1 MAPQL
6 LPTRPLG
13 RNGPQVPRLGLGLMG
28 ISVFYGAAKPEAER
42 IGLLDKA
49 YEVGEYFWDTADMY
63 GDSEDLIG
71 RWLKA
76 NPDKRDDIFLATK
89 FANKPA
95 ADGSFIIDSTPEY
108 CLSACDRSLERLG
121 VSSVD
126 LYYCHRLDQK
136 TPIELTVR
144 AMVQLK
150 EAGKIKH
157 LGLSE
162 CSAESLRRAHAVH
175 PITAVQMEYSP
186 FSLEIES
193 QQFKLLETAR
203 ELGVAVVAYSPLGR
217 GILSGTLRSHA
228 DFGPGDFR
236 AFLPRFSEENFPKNI
251 AIVERIGDIA
261 KGKGLTPSQLTLA
274 WLLAQGDDIF
284 PIPGTT
290 RAERLVE
297 NLASCKVDLS
307 DEEKRVMRKEIDDA
321 EVAGGRYP
329 DAFSKASFA
338 DTPALEE

>member
-1 MAPQL
+1 MSPQV
-6 LPTRPLG
+6 LPTRHLG
-13 RNGPQVPRLGLGLMG
+13 KNGPQVTRLGLGLMG
-28 ISVFYGAAKPEAER
+28 ISAFYGAAKPDAER
-42 IGLLDKA
+42 MKLLDKA
-49 YEVGEYFWDTADMY
+49 HELGETFWDTADMY

-71 RWLKA
+71 RWFKL
-76 NPDKRDDIFLATK
+76 NPEKRDDIFLATK
-89 FANKPA
+89 FANKHV
-95 ADGSFIIDSTPEY
+95 DGNMAIDSSPEY
-108 CLSACDRSLERLG
+108 CLAACDKSLSRLG
-121 VSSVD
+121 VSSID

-150 EAGKIKH
+150 EAGKIKY

-175 PITAVQMEYSP
+175 PISAVQMEYSP

-217 GILSGTLRSHA
+217 GMLSGTLRSHA
-228 DFGPGDFR
+228 DLEEGDIR
-236 AFLPRFSEENFPKNI
+236 SWLPRFSAENFPKNI
-251 AIVERIGDIA
+251 AAVDRISQIA
-261 KGKGLTPSQLTLA
+261 KEKGATPSQLTLS
-274 WLLAQGDDIF
+274 WLMAQGDDIF

-290 RAERLVE
+290 KPERLAE
-297 NLASCKVDLS
+297 NVGSCQVSLT
-307 DEEKRVMRKEIDDA
+307 EKEKNDARLEIEKADIS
-321 EVAGGRYP
+321 GGRYP
-329 DAFSKASFA
+329 DAFAKACFA

>member
-1 MAPQL
+1 MAPQS

-13 RNGPQVPRLGLGLMG
+13 RNGPVVPRLGLGLMG
-28 ISVFYGAAKPEAER
+28 ISAFYGNAKPEAER
-42 IGLLDKA
+42 MGLLDKA
-49 YEVGEYFWDTADMY
+49 YEMGEYFWDTADMY

-71 RWLKA
+71 RWFKA
-76 NPDKRDDIFLATK
+76 NPEKRDDIFLATK
-89 FANKPA
+89 FANKMS
-95 ADGSFIIDSTPEY
+95 ADGSFTIDSTPEY
-108 CLSACDRSLERLG
+108 CLSACNKSLKRLG

-150 EAGKIKH
+150 EAGKIKY

-162 CSAESLRRAHAVH
+162 CSAASLRRAHAVH

-193 QQFKLLETAR
+193 SQFKLLETAR

-217 GILSGTLRSHA
+217 GILSGTLRSPA

-236 AFLPRFSEENFPKNI
+236 SHLPRFSEENFPKNLALVDKI
-251 AIVERIGDIA
+251 QDIA
-261 KGKGLTPSQLTLA
+261 NAKGVTASQLTLA

-290 RAERLVE
+290 RPERLVE
-297 NLASCKVDLS
+297 NLDSFKVELS
-307 DEEKRVMRKEIDDA
+307 DEEKSVVRKEVDNA
-321 EVAGGRYP
+321 EVVGGRYP
-329 DAFSKASFA
+329 EIMSSSNFA
-338 DTPALEE
+338 DTPALN

>member
-1 MAPQL
+1 
-6 LPTRPLG
+6 
-13 RNGPQVPRLGLGLMG
+13 MG
-28 ISVFYGAAKPEAER
+28 ISAFYGNAKPEAER
-42 IGLLDKA
+42 MALLDKA
-49 YEVGEYFWDTADMY
+49 YEVGETFWDSADMY

-76 NPDKRDDIFLATK
+76 NPGKRKDIFLATK
-89 FANKPA
+89 FANKFHD
-95 ADGSFIIDSTPEY
+95 DGTRTIDSTPEY
-108 CLSACDRSLERLG
+108 CLSACDKSLERLG
-121 VSSVD
+121 VPFVD

-150 EAGKIKH
+150 EAGKIKY

-186 FSLEIES
+186 FALEIES
-193 QQFKLLETAR
+193 PQFKLLEMAR

-217 GILSGTLRSHA
+217 GMLSGTLRSRA
-228 DFGPGDFR
+228 DFGPGDIR
-236 AFLPRFSEENFPKNI
+236 AILPRFSEENFPKNI
-251 AIVERIGDIA
+251 AIVDKIAQIA
-261 KGKGLTPSQLTLA
+261 KQKSVTPSQLTLA

-290 RAERLVE
+290 RPERLLE
-297 NLASCKVDLS
+297 NVDSLKITLS
-307 DEEKRVMRKEIDDA
+307 KEEEKTIRAECENAEI
-321 EVAGGRYP
+321 AGGRYP
-329 DAFSKASFA
+329 ESIASACFA
-338 DTPALEE
+338 DTPPLKE